1 MDKDTFIAIRALHR
15 AAAFDFKFV
24 DHGGYSSQEEEE
36 KEERHP
42 SFESTYDA
50 YDAIEYVDV
59 GGDSQQQ
66 EDHPSM
72 ESNYHDAYH
81 VDVGGESEEED
92 RHHPS
97 MESTFDAYYATFD
110 HVDVGGDLQQEDHHP
125 SIESNYHHDAS
136 SSSSYNDIK
145 YRIEASSADLHL
157 QRLVTAT
164 PSSSC
169 TLSDKNAVLIAAILM
184 IIVVYPLIGSRLRSK
199 CLWVERR
206 TRLTLSEDLKEES
219 CATSSAH
226 AQDML
231 ERGLHQ

>member
-1 MDKDTFIAIRALHR
+1 MDKDTFIAIRALHH

-36 KEERHP
+36 RHYP
-42 SFESTYDA
+42 SIESTYDA

-59 GGDSQQQ
+59 DVGGDSQQEE

-97 MESTFDAYYATFD
+97 TESTFDAYYATMVD
-110 HVDVGGDLQQEDHHP
+110 VDVGGDLQQEDHHP
-125 SIESNYHHDAS
+125 SIESNYHDMAS

-169 TLSDKNAVLIAAILM
+169 TLSDKNAVLIAAILIM
-184 IIVVYPLIGSRLRSK
+184 VVYPLIGTRLRSK
-199 CLWVERR
+199 LWGKRR
-206 TRLTLSEDLKEES
+206 TRLTLSEDLEEEGR
-219 CATSSAH
+219 ATSSAH

-231 ERGLHQ
+231 ERGLHR

>member
-1 MDKDTFIAIRALHR
+1 MDKDTFIAIRALHH

-36 KEERHP
+36 EERHYP
-42 SFESTYDA
+42 SIESTYDA

-59 GGDSQQQ
+59 GGDSQQEE
-66 EDHPSM
+66 EDLPSM

-92 RHHPS
+92 RHYPS

-110 HVDVGGDLQQEDHHP
+110 HVDVGGDSQQEDHHP
-125 SIESNYHHDAS
+125 SIESNYHDAS

-169 TLSDKNAVLIAAILM
+169 TLSDKNAVLIAAILIM
-184 IIVVYPLIGSRLRSK
+184 VVYPLIGTRLRSK
-199 CLWVERR
+199 WWGKRR
-206 TRLTLSEDLKEES
+206 TRLTLSEDLKEEGR
-219 CATSSAH
+219 ATSSAH

-231 ERGLHQ
+231 ERGLHR

>member
-1 MDKDTFIAIRALHR
+1 MDKDTFIAIRALHH

-24 DHGGYSSQEEEE
+24 DQGGDSSQEEEE
-36 KEERHP
+36 ERHYP
-42 SFESTYDA
+42 SIESTYDA

-59 GGDSQQQ
+59 GGDSQQEE

-81 VDVGGESEEED
+81 VDVGGESKEED
-92 RHHPS
+92 RHYQS
-97 MESTFDAYYATFD
+97 MESTFDAYYATMVD
-110 HVDVGGDLQQEDHHP
+110 VDVGGDLQQEDHHP
-125 SIESNYHHDAS
+125 SIESNYNDAS

-169 TLSDKNAVLIAAILM
+169 TLTDKNAVLIAAILIM
-184 IIVVYPLIGSRLRSK
+184 VVYPLIGLRSK
-199 CLWVERR
+199 WWVKRR
-206 TRLTLSEDLKEES
+206 TRLTLSEDLKEEGR
-219 CATSSAH
+219 ATSSAH

-231 ERGLHQ
+231 ERGLHR